1 MTQPIDFSQR
11 QNFPGVEGNQFDII
25 LKAAAKIQSLPTPIF
40 AILLFLWAT
49 LITWANWPATLA
61 IFLFF
66 FTDWILLGLLPR
78 FKISY
83 GPAKPPTLIL
93 ALMRGIGLL
102 LPQPLIFPAQLV
114 GTALVLYGFYIEPHR
129 VHLTQLKLY
138 SNKIRAGQPIR
149 ILHLGDLHLERETRR
164 EIELQKMV
172 TSLAPDLILFSGD
185 VLNLSYLKD
194 PDAWQAARHVLR
206 QWQAPFGVYLVT
218 GSPAVDLPE
227 IMPDL
232 LQGLPLT
239 WLKDQRVSVDI
250 RGDQLDLIGL
260 TCTHLPH
267 EDLPRLEKLAAQPS
281 GNYTILLYHSPDLAP
296 GAANLEIDMQLSGHT
311 HGGQVRLP
319 WIGAIFTGS
328 LYGRKFQAGKYRL
341 DNLLLYI
348 TRGIGME
355 GAGAPRVRFLC
366 PPEII
371 LWELSALK
379 E

>member
-25 LKAAAKIQSLPTPIF
+25 LKVAARIQSIPTPIF
-40 AILLFLWAT
+40 AILLFLWAA
-49 LITWANWPATLA
+49 LITWANWPAALA
-61 IFLFF
+61 IYLFF
-66 FTDWILLGLLPR
+66 VSDWILLGLLPR
-78 FKISY
+78 FKLSY

-93 ALMRGIGLL
+93 ALLRGIGLL
-102 LPQPLIFPAQLV
+102 LPQPLVFPAQLV
-114 GTALVLYGFYIEPHR
+114 GTALVLYGFYMEPHR
-129 VHLTQLKLY
+129 VHLTHLKLH
-138 SNKIRAGQPIR
+138 SNKIHAGQPIR

-164 EIELQKMV
+164 EKELQKMV
-172 TSLAPDLILFSGD
+172 TDLAPDLILFSGD

-194 PDAWQAARHVLR
+194 PDAWQAARHVLQ

-232 LQGLPLT
+232 LRDLPLT
-239 WLKDQRVSVDI
+239 WLKDERVSVDI
-250 RGDQLDLIGL
+250 RGDKLDLIGL

-267 EDLPRLEKLAAQPS
+267 EDLPRLEKLVARPS

-341 DNLLLYI
+341 NNLLLYI

-371 LWELSALK
+371 LWELSAPI

>member
-25 LKAAAKIQSLPTPIF
+25 LKVAARIQSIPTPIF
-40 AILLFLWAT
+40 AIILFIWAA
-49 LITWANWPATLA
+49 LITWANWPAAFA
-61 IFLFF
+61 IYLFF
-66 FTDWILLGLLPR
+66 VSDWILLGLLPR
-78 FKISY
+78 LKISY

-93 ALMRGIGLL
+93 ALMRAIGLL

-114 GTALVLYGFYIEPHR
+114 GTALVLYGFYVEPHR
-129 VHLTQLKLY
+129 VHVTQLKLH
-138 SNKIRAGQPIR
+138 SNKIHSDRPIR
-149 ILHLGDLHLERETRR
+149 VLHLGDLHLERQTRR
-164 EIELQKMV
+164 EMELQKMV
-172 TSLAPDLILFSGD
+172 ADLAPDLILFSGD

-194 PDAWQAARHVLR
+194 PEAWQAARNVLR

-227 IMPDL
+227 IMQDL
-232 LQGLPLT
+232 LRDLPLT

-250 RGDQLDLIGL
+250 RGDELDLIGL

-296 GAANLEIDMQLSGHT
+296 NAANFEIDMQLSGHT

-319 WIGAIFTGS
+319 WIGSIFTGS
-328 LYGRKFQAGKYRL
+328 LYGRKFQAGKYHL
-341 DNLLLYI
+341 NNLLLYI

-371 LWELSALK
+371 LWELSALQ

>member
-11 QNFPGVEGNQFDII
+11 KNFPGVEGNQFDII
-25 LKAAAKIQSLPTPIF
+25 LKVAAKIQNIPAPLY
-40 AILLFLWAT
+40 AIILFLWAT
-49 LITWANWPATLA
+49 LITWANWPVTLT
-61 IFLFF
+61 ILSFF
-66 FTDWILLGLLPR
+66 VTDWILLGLLPR

-83 GPAKPPTLIL
+83 GPAKPPALIL
-93 ALMRGIGLL
+93 TLLRSVGLL
-102 LPQPLIFPAQLV
+102 LPRPLILPAQLV

-129 VHLTQLKLY
+129 VRVTHQKLY
-138 SNKIRAGQPIR
+138 SDKIHSDQPIR
-149 ILHLGDLHLERETRR
+149 ILHLGDLHIERETRR
-164 EIELQKMV
+164 EAELQKLV
-172 TSLAPDLILFSGD
+172 TDLAPDLILFSGD

-194 PDAWQAARHVLR
+194 PDAWQAARNVLR

-232 LQGLPLT
+232 LKDLPLT
-239 WLKDQRVSVDI
+239 WLKDRRVTIDI
-250 RGDQLDLIGL
+250 RGDELDVIGL

-267 EDLPRLEKLAAQPS
+267 EDLPRLKKLAGRPS
-281 GNYTILLYHSPDLAP
+281 GHHTILLYHSPDLAP
-296 GAANLEIDMQLSGHT
+296 DAAGLAIDMQLSGHT

-319 WIGAIFTGS
+319 GIGAIVTGS
-328 LYGRKFQAGKYRL
+328 LYGREFQTGEYRL
-341 DNLLLYI
+341 NNLLLYI

-371 LWELSALK
+371 LWELSTLK
-379 E
+379 K